1 MEQATQQ
8 ISQNPSA
15 PIKTKIAAWWIIL
28 IEIISLGYWLKLLYW
43 IESSPRYD
51 SIGLTI
57 INNVL
62 FLIFVLLL
70 FLLLLLFVPAYF
82 LLRAKK
88 WAWTVLFILFLI
100 VTVPAVFVLIQ
111 ILLDRPDY
119 INAVPSIIFK
129 EPTYAEIL
137 VDKLSIFSL
146 VFLASFLIP
155 LILLFLDRKNF
166 FKIAS

>member
-1 MEQATQQ
+1 MEQTTQIVQ
-8 ISQNPSA
+8 KQTI
-15 PIKTKIAAWWIIL
+15 PIKTKMAAWWIIL

-51 SIGLTI
+51 SIGLTL
-57 INNVL
+57 INNGL

-70 FLLLLLFVPAYF
+70 FLLLLLFVPVYF

-88 WAWTVLFILFLI
+88 WAWTVLLILSLV
-100 VTVPAVFVLIQ
+100 VTVPAVFVLLQ

-155 LILLFLDRKNF
+155 LILLLLDRKNF